1 IFGVNVTV
9 LATDPDQ
16 EPSCAL
22 IMAQPNGN
30 YQYNHPLALTPCLCI
45 CALYILKVKAMSAG
59 VVAIKDHK
67 TGRYL
72 AIDKDGNLYGS
83 ICYFPEKM
91 EENYYNTNR
100 SQKNGQPKAGPRTH
114 IGHKTIYSASAC

>member
-1 IFGVNVTV
+1 
-9 LATDPDQ
+9 
-16 EPSCAL
+16 
-22 IMAQPNGN
+22 MAQPNGN

-83 ICYFPEKM
+83 LVTG
-91 EENYYNTNR
+91 NTV
-100 SQKNGQPKAGPRTH
+100 
-114 IGHKTIYSASAC
+114 